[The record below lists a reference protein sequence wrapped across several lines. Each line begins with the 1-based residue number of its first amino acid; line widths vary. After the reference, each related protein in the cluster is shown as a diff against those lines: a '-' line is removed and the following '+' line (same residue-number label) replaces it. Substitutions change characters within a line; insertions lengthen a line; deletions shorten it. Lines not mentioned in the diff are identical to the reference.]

1 MQSIVLLMWLALCTE
16 QDVRERQ
23 ISNTLTLGVA
33 ACALAWLF
41 ATGHSWI
48 GADASD
54 AGWALAIVML
64 LTLPGYML
72 GRFGAGDVKL
82 LGALAL
88 ATSHQYVLGTF
99 IGAGVTV
106 LVWMLGR
113 RRLWTLANPKVKKR
127 LQRLAEQVGDKQP
140 FAPYVLAGFLLTA
153 IWIQ

>member
-1 MQSIVLLMWLALCTE
+1 MQSIVLLLWLALCTQ

-41 ATGHSWI
+41 ATGRSWV

-72 GRFGAGDVKL
+72 GRFGAADVKL
-82 LGALAL
+82 MGALAL
-88 ATSHQYVLGTF
+88 ATSHEYVLGTF

-106 LVWMLGR
+106 LVWILGR
-113 RRLWTLANPKVKKR
+113 RRLWTLLNPKVKKR
-127 LQRLAEQVGDKQP
+127 LQSLAEEMGDKQP
-140 FAPYVLAGFLLTA
+140 FAPYVLTGFLLTCV
-153 IWIQ
+153 WIH

>member
-140 FAPYVLAGFLLTA
+140 FAPYVLVGFLLTA
-153 IWIQ
+153 VWIQ

>member
-153 IWIQ
+153 VWIQ

>member
-33 ACALAWLF
+33 GCALAWLF

-48 GADASD
+48 GADASE

-82 LGALAL
+82 MGALAL
-88 ATSHQYVLGTF
+88 ATSPQYVLGTF
-99 IGAGVTV
+99 IGAGITV
-106 LVWMLGR
+106 LAWMFGR
-113 RRLWTLANPKVKKR
+113 RRLWTLLNPKVKKR
-127 LQRLAEQVGDKQP
+127 LQKLAEEVGDKQP

-153 IWIQ
+153 VWIQ